1 MQTTITLTTAVL
13 TILTIL
19 TVLTILAIL
28 TILTKLTATSL
39 EFDRLSLTLA
49 AVMTEVHLL
58 QLLANSLSVSLQQHN
73 FTESS
78 GWF

>member
-1 MQTTITLTTAVL
+1 MQTTTVLTVLTLLTVL

-19 TVLTILAIL
+19 TKLTI
-28 TILTKLTATSL
+28 LTATSL
-39 EFDRLSLTLA
+39 ELDRLSLTLA

-58 QLLANSLSVSLQQHN
+58 QLLANSLSVSLQQLD